1 MTVQTDYYGLA
12 EYEEESLIIFP
23 EGLFGFPELKKYLP
37 LLINEEDDSMILLQ
51 SVEQPAVAFAL
62 INPAFLLSD
71 YFPILTPEELS
82 FLGVEDS
89 EELSF
94 LAICVMH
101 DDYLENTVNLK
112 SPLAINPETRIGMQ
126 VILEHSPYSFRH
138 KLSSFPSIRP

>member
-1 MTVQTDYYGLA
+1 MTVQTDYYGLV
-12 EYEEESLIIFP
+12 EYEEESLIRFP